1 MSNSMDSSTKQTQI
15 PILVGPTGVGKS
27 EVAYHLAL
35 QVGYE
40 IISADAFQVY
50 RGMEI
55 GTAQP
60 SKDYQVKVSHHLVGV
75 RKPQESWNAVQ
86 FAESAKRIIDD
97 GSKQEHKFLIVGGAG
112 FYIRALVEGP
122 PKGGAP
128 SPETR
133 TMVMEKVGELGLE
146 KAHEWLASRD
156 AEAAQRL
163 NPQDLRRVCRA
174 LEKTFETPMVEVNYE
189 PIGPQ
194 NVLFLGLERSRE
206 NLDKLLR
213 RRTEVMWCDGLL
225 TETENLMMLSL
236 PVDHPALAAIGYA
249 EASSYLRKMMTQEVA
264 LERIFRR
271 TRQYA
276 KRQWTWFKHQHE
288 VDWLNLDDYS
298 SMDSVVQMLK
308 EKI

>member
-1 MSNSMDSSTKQTQI
+1 MKTLTNTSQI
-15 PILVGPTGVGKS
+15 PVLVGPTGVGKS

-35 QVGYE
+35 QAGYE

-50 RGMEI
+50 KGMEI

-60 SKDYQVKVSHHLVGV
+60 SPALQVKVKHHLVGV
-75 RKPQESWNAVQ
+75 RKPKEAWNAVR
-86 FAESAKRIIDD
+86 FAESAKKILDE
-97 GSKQEHKFLIVGGAG
+97 GQKAGHKFLIVGGAG

-122 PKGGAP
+122 PQGGAP

-133 TMVMEKVGELGLE
+133 TMVMEKVGELGPE

-174 LEKTFETPMVEVNYE
+174 LEKTFETITVEVNYE
-189 PIGPQ
+189 PLG
-194 NVLFLGLERSRE
+194 VDHVKFFGLERSRE

-213 RRTEVMWCDGLL
+213 HRTEAMWREGLL
-225 TETENLMMLSL
+225 TETENLMKLSL
-236 PVDHPALAAIGYA
+236 PIDHPALAAIGYA
-249 EASSYLRKMMTQEVA
+249 EASSYLRENMTQEEA

-288 VDWLNLDDYS
+288 VEWFNLDEYAS
-298 SMDSVVQMLK
+298 LESLVQTLK
-308 EKI
+308 EKLGE

>member
-1 MSNSMDSSTKQTQI
+1 MNSLTNQTQI

-27 EVAYHLAL
+27 DVAAHLAL
-35 QVGYE
+35 QGGYE

-60 SKDYQVKVSHHLVGV
+60 SPALQAKVKHHLVGV
-75 RKPQESWNAVQ
+75 RKPEEAWNAVR
-86 FAESAKRIIDD
+86 FAESAKKIIDEGRKD
-97 GSKQEHKFLIVGGAG
+97 GRKFLVVGGAG

-122 PKGGAP
+122 PQGGAP

-133 TMVMEKVGELGLE
+133 TMVMEKVGELGPD

-156 AEAAQRL
+156 AEAAGRL
-163 NPQDLRRVCRA
+163 NPQDLRRICRA
-174 LEKTFETPMVEVNYE
+174 LEKTFETPTIEVNYE
-189 PIGPQ
+189 PLGPK

-213 RRTEVMWCDGLL
+213 RRTEAMWRDGLL
-225 TETENLMMLSL
+225 TETENLMKLSL
-236 PVDHPALAAIGYA
+236 PIDHPALAAISYA
-249 EASSYLRKMMTQEVA
+249 EASSYLRKMMTQEEA

-288 VDWLNLDDYS
+288 VEWINLDDFS
-298 SMDSVVQMLK
+298 SMDSVVETLK
-308 EKI
+308 EKIGE

>member
-1 MSNSMDSSTKQTQI
+1 MKPLTNPSQV

-35 QVGYE
+35 ECGYE

-60 SKDYQVKVSHHLVGV
+60 AKELQAKVSHHLVGIRRPEETWSAV
-75 RKPQESWNAVQ
+75 R
-86 FAESAKRIIDD
+86 FAESAKKIMNE
-97 GSKQEHKFLIVGGAG
+97 GGKAGHKFLIAGGAG

-122 PKGGAP
+122 PQGGAP

-133 TMVMEKVGELGLE
+133 SMVMEKVGELGAE
-146 KAHEWLASRD
+146 KAHEWLVSRD
-156 AEAAQRL
+156 AEAAKRL

-174 LEKTFETPMVEVNYE
+174 LEKTFETQPVEVNYE
-189 PIGPQ
+189 PLGV
-194 NVLFLGLERSRE
+194 NRVLFLGLERSRE
-206 NLDKLLR
+206 NLDKLLQ
-213 RRTEVMWCDGLL
+213 RRTDDMWRNGLL
-225 TETENLMMLSL
+225 TETEFLMSLSL
-236 PVDHPALAAIGYA
+236 PIDHPALAAIGYA
-249 EASSYLRKMMTQEVA
+249 EAAAYLRKTMTPEEA

-276 KRQWTWFKHQHE
+276 KRQWTWFKHQHSVE
-288 VDWLNLDDYS
+288 WFNLDEFS
-298 SMDSVVQMLK
+298 TMLSVVQKLK
-308 EKI
+308 EKIGE